1 MPANARAGAASD
13 RDQQVPVKSQA
24 SVSSVS
30 TGFRSVS
37 ARCQQVSAS
46 FRSASSSTGVSV
58 TKCQQVSAQCQQ
70 VSVQRQQLSAQSQLV
85 SAIGSAEFQQ
95 ASVQSQ
101 QVAAQHRQ
109 VSAGVSWC
117 QLSISTVSIGASQ
130 QVSAC
135 RVEVRFSDQC
145 LRLSAS
151 VGWLDS
157 AQFCCM
163 HIPGLSSGF
172 ADSQSTTA
180 SCTAHTF
187 PRVRRCRSSSACA
200 TGVTTKRYE
209 RVHICCMTGPRRRI
223 VCAQGAVLKTQTKN
237 GGVSFAPGTV
247 WPITVAGGNLHGWTI
262 SQRIVRR
269 TS

>member
-85 SAIGSAEFQQ
+85 SAIGSAEFQ
-95 ASVQSQ
+95 
-101 QVAAQHRQ
+101 
-109 VSAGVSWC
+109 VSAVSASCSLASASLSSVSWC
-117 QLSISTVSIGASQ
+117 QLSISKVSIGASQ

-145 LRLSAS
+145 LRVSAS

-157 AQFCCM
+157 AQSCCM
-163 HIPGLSSGF
+163 HMPGLSGGF

-187 PRVRRCRSSSACA
+187 PLVRRCRSSSASAC
-200 TGVTTKRYE
+200 GVTKSYE
-209 RVHICCMTGPRRRI
+209 RVHICCMTGPRRHI
-223 VCAQGAVLKTQTKN
+223 VCAHRAVLKTERKN

-247 WPITVAGGNLHGWTI
+247 WPMTVAGGKLHGWTI
-262 SQRIVRR
+262 SQCIVRR